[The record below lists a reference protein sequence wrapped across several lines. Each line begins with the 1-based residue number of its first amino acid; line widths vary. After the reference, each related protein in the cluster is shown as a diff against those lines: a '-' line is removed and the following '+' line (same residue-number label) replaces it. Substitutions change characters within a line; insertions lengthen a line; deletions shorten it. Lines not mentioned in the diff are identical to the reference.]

1 MAISTVQVQMN
12 GSWYNLTEQSDGSW
26 QATLTAPNT
35 TSFNLDGGYY
45 PLTVEAVN
53 DAGTKGTGSLQLIVK
68 ERVAPVTT
76 IVSPSAGAYVTNN
89 KQPVVF
95 TITDESGGSGVNPDT
110 LAVTLDGVAVAADTL
125 NITAITNGY
134 SVTYTPAAAMSDG
147 KHTLEVNCSDN
158 DGNAATAKSTTF
170 TVDTVPPTLTL
181 NSPADGLI
189 TATQSLAVAGVT
201 NDATSSP
208 VTVQI
213 VLNGTDQGTV
223 SVGSDGSFSK
233 TVTLAEGDNTIVITV
248 ADAAGKTTSIT
259 KTVTLDTSVPV
270 IKSAVANPNP
280 VDAGATMIITVVVE

>member
-1 MAISTVQVQMN
+1 MAISIVRVQMN
-12 GSWYNLTEQSDGSW
+12 GNWYNLTEQSDGSW

-45 PLTVEAVN
+45 PLSIEATN

-68 ERVAPVTT
+68 ERVAPVIA
-76 IVSPSAGAYVTNN
+76 IVSPTSGAYVTNN

-95 TITDESGGSGVNPDT
+95 TVVDESGGSGVDLDT
-110 LAVTLDGVAVAADTL
+110 LAVTLDGVAVAASTL
-125 NITAITNGY
+125 SITAIANGY

-147 KHTLEVNCSDN
+147 EHTVGVNCSDN
-158 DGNAATAKSTTF
+158 DGNTATAKSTAF

-181 NSPADGLI
+181 NSPADSLI
-189 TATQSLAVAGVT
+189 TATQSLAVAGIT

-208 VTVQI
+208 VVVQI
-213 VLNGTDQGTV
+213 VLNGTDQGAV

-248 ADAAGKTTSIT
+248 TDAAGKTTSIT
-259 KTVTLDTSVPV
+259 RTVTLDTSVPK
-270 IKSAVANPNP
+270 IKSAEANPNP

>member
-12 GSWYNLTEQSDGSW
+12 GSWYNLTRQSDGSW

-53 DAGTKGTGSLQLIVK
+53 DAGTKGTGSLQLVVK
-68 ERVAPVTT
+68 ERVAPVIS
-76 IVSPSAGAYVTNN
+76 IVSPTSGAYVTNN
-89 KQPVVF
+89 KQLVVF
-95 TITDESGGSGVNPDT
+95 TIVDESGGSGVDLNT

-125 NITAITNGY
+125 AITAIANGY
-134 SVTYTPAAAMSDG
+134 SVTYTPAAAMGDG
-147 KHTLEVNCSDN
+147 EHTVAVNCSDN
-158 DGNAATAKSTTF
+158 DGNAAAAKSTAF

-181 NSPADGLI
+181 NSPVDGLI

-213 VLNGTDQGTV
+213 VLNGADQGEV

-248 ADAAGKTTSIT
+248 TDAAGKTTSIT
-259 KTVTLDTSVPV
+259 RTVTLDTSVPK
-270 IKSAVANPNP
+270 IKSAVANPNS
-280 VDAGATMIITVVVE
+280 VDAGATMIITVVE